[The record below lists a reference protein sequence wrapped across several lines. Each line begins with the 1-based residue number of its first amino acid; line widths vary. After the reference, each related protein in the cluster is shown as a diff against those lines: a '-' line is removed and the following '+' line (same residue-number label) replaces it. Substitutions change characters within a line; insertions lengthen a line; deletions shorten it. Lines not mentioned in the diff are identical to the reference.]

1 MNCGFRKELFFD
13 TLECIIKLD
22 SLIEHHLKRDIV
34 NRFFKKYK
42 IEEDFMLD
50 FFFYEILHKRKDS
63 SKEKRI
69 LFQELA
75 DKFCNYYMEIK
86 MKNCCNCC
94 KCCCQNKCCNKKD
107 DNAIKIDVEKE
118 IESFVADMRS
128 VYGAG
133 FLVDGVNGEEKM
145 VVINYCKNKI
155 KNIPTIEIYEN
166 RFNEELYLDM
176 VLVDY
181 SEDCLTSKHR
191 DFSLDEKIEAIEH
204 LNKFINIRATEWLSD
219 IKNAIR

>member
-1 MNCGFRKELFFD
+1 MNCGFREGLYLDTFMCINSFD
-13 TLECIIKLD
+13 ILTEPVLD
-22 SLIEHHLKRDIV
+22 RRML
-34 NRFFKKYK
+34 NQFFKKYE
-42 IEEDFMLD
+42 IEEHCIMD
-50 FFFYEILHKRKDS
+50 FFCYEILPKSKDY
-63 SKEKRI
+63 SKEKI
-69 LFQELA
+69 IISQELA
-75 DKFCNYYMEIK
+75 NKFCDYYMGIK

-118 IESFVADMRS
+118 IESFVAGMRG

-133 FLVDGVNGEEKM
+133 FLVDGVNGEEKR

-181 SEDCLTSKHR
+181 IEDCLTSKHR

>member
-69 LFQELA
+69 LFRDLA
-75 DKFCNYYMEIK
+75 DKFCDYYMESK

-107 DNAIKIDVEKE
+107 DEAIKINVEKE
-118 IESFVADMRS
+118 IEMFVSELKSTSGQWWYD
-128 VYGAG
+128 VYVL
-133 FLVDGVNGEEKM
+133 FRK
-145 VVINYCKNKI
+145 KI
-155 KNIPTIEIYEN
+155 KNTPTIEIKS
-166 RFNEELYLDM
+166 RSQHHLLD
-176 VLVDY
+176 Y
-181 SEDCLTSKHR
+181 IEDSLTSNHR
-191 DFSLDEKIEAIEH
+191 CFSIIEKIEAIEH
-204 LNKFINIRATEWLSD
+204 LNKFVKIRAEEWLSG